1 MKKKLNILL
10 TKLFG
15 YHITKSNQSEVVDLL
30 NSKWIKQFNIKTVVD
45 IGANAGQFAHKVR
58 KALPNVAIISFE
70 PIPSEFKLLI
80 ENFKND
86 TNFKGVQK
94 AVGNENGKITF
105 ELNDFS
111 PTSSILPI
119 SDLQKEYY
127 PNTGAVTKL
136 DVEITKLD
144 TFFINVEIAEPI
156 MLKIDVQGFE
166 DKVILGSSNFLKKV
180 AIVYIEC
187 SFKEFY
193 EGQPLFDDIYTL
205 MKTNNFI
212 FKGVGEQLNAG
223 KLGEPTQIDAIFIN
237 KNLN

>member
-1 MKKKLNILL
+1 MREALNLFL

-15 YHITKSNQSEVVDLL
+15 YHLTKSNQSDVVDLL

-45 IGANAGQFAHKVR
+45 VGANAGQFAQKVR
-58 KALPNVAIISFE
+58 EALPDVMIISFE
-70 PIPSEFKLLI
+70 PIPTEFKLLI
-80 ENFKND
+80 ENFKKD

-94 AVGNENGKITF
+94 AVGNENGMISF
-105 ELNDFS
+105 ELNEFS

-119 SDLQKEYY
+119 SDLQKEFY
-127 PNTGAVTKL
+127 PNTGKVTKV
-136 DVEITKLD
+136 DVPIITLD
-144 TFFINVEIAEPI
+144 TYFATNQIVGPTV
-156 MLKIDVQGFE
+156 LKIDVQGFE
-166 DKVILGSSNFLKKV
+166 DKVILGSCEFLKKV

-223 KLGEPTQIDAIFIN
+223 KLGEPSQIDAIFIN
-237 KNLN
+237 RNLN